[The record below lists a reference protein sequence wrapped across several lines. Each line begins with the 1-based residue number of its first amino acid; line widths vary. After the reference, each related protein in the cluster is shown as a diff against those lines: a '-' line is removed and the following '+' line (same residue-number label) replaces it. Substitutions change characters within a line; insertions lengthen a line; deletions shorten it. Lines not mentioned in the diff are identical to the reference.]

1 LLLPGA
7 IVHAWR
13 NRRVP
18 AIRFALAAVIGPWIG
33 FEIVQTKLPH
43 YILPVFPPLAFLTAD
58 MLVRAARRRGDVDL
72 KSRAF
77 ARVVIVWS
85 VVVALAGSAPW
96 LALRAF
102 ELPKIAMLA
111 MIILSLLSIAYAYE
125 VFVHFR
131 ARRPLDAA
139 AIIGVGMLI
148 FVTVLYGLYLPNA
161 PFLRISPRVAQ
172 VLIDHGATRRGD
184 AIMID
189 YKEDSLP
196 FYQGGTIRPER
207 DNRYLEKTPT
217 YEWPRWI
224 VMTRAIW
231 DATPPPLRDRLEVI
245 DTIRGWWYANR
256 GRVVDV
262 LVVRKKSFELNH

>member
-1 LLLPGA
+1 M
-7 IVHAWR
+7 I
-13 NRRVP
+13 
-18 AIRFALAAVIGPWIG
+18 AVS
-33 FEIVQTKLPH
+33 L
-43 YILPVFPPLAFLTAD
+43 
-58 MLVRAARRRGDVDL
+58 
-72 KSRAF
+72 
-77 ARVVIVWS
+77 
-85 VVVALAGSAPW
+85 VAL
-96 LALRAF
+96 
-102 ELPKIAMLA
+102 
-111 MIILSLLSIAYAYE
+111 AYAYE
-125 VFVHFR
+125 VYIHFSR
-131 ARRPLDAA
+131 RRPLDAA
-139 AIIGVGMLI
+139 AIMGVGMLL
-148 FVTVLYGLYLPNA
+148 FVTMLYGMYLPHA

-172 VLIDHGATRRGD
+172 VLIDHDATRRGD

-262 LVVRKKSFELNH
+262 LVVRKRVPN